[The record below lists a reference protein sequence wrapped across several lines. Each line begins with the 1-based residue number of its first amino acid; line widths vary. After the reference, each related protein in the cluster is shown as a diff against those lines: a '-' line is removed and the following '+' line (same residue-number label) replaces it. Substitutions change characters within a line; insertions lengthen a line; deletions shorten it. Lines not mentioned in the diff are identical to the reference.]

1 MAQQSSNNR
10 AFVTSYR
17 LEEKKKPEAE
27 EFQSLEEALTG
38 KIKEDPQLEVPSH

>member
-17 LEEKKKPEAE
+17 LEEKEKPEAKTE
-27 EFQSLEEALTG
+27 EKKNDPRLE
-38 KIKEDPQLEVPSH
+38 DHSY

>member
-17 LEEKKKPEAE
+17 LEEKKKPEAKTE
-27 EFQSLEEALTG
+27 EKKEE
-38 KIKEDPQLEVPSH
+38 S

>member
-17 LEEKKKPEAE
+17 LEEKKKHEAKTE
-27 EFQSLEEALTG
+27 E
-38 KIKEDPQLEVPSH
+38 KKEDAHLETPSF